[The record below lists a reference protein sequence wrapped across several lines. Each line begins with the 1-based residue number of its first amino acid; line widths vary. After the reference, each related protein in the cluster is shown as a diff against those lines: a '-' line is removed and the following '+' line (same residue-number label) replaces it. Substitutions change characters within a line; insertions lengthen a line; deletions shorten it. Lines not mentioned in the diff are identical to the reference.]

1 MEKYSNLGCFFTSI
15 AKKHKEKPAL
25 IYENQEVSYEELDR
39 LSNQIARFFKR
50 LNVKNQDVVAILNN
64 KSKIGFASMLACL
77 KIGAIYTNIDTF
89 SPKTRVEN
97 ILKSANPKI
106 VIKDIDDCMSIEAI
120 YVDEKIVKNFDDSFL
135 DEKVEYNDIAYVMY
149 TSGSTGIPKGVM
161 ITHFNVLSFLSWS
174 INRFGIGVKDRFA
187 GISPIYFDNSVFDFY
202 NSLFSGASLVPISL
216 ELLKKPLE
224 LVQYIDSKKCTIWFS
239 VPTLLIYLLTLKV
252 LDGKYLQSIRSF
264 IFGGE
269 GFFKSELKKLYDL
282 YKNNAKFINV
292 YGPTECTCICST
304 YDVKKSDFIDMLS
317 LVSLGKITDNFN
329 YKILNKDGELSKKG
343 ELFLF
348 GDGVGMG
355 YIGNKELTKEKFIP
369 QKMYKTGDIVEEKN
383 GFLHFIGRV
392 DNQIKHM
399 GYRIEL
405 EEIEIALNSL
415 DYVVQSAVLY
425 RRENSRFGKLIAFVE
440 CCKNISLQ
448 VDIRVDLKSILPTYM
463 IPDIIKFLE
472 VLPKNR
478 NGKIDKQKLKE
489 EYNCK
494 Y

>member
-1 MEKYSNLGCFFTSI
+1 M
-15 AKKHKEKPAL
+15 
-25 IYENQEVSYEELDR
+25 
-39 LSNQIARFFKR
+39 
-50 LNVKNQDVVAILNN
+50 
-64 KSKIGFASMLACL
+64 
-77 KIGAIYTNIDTF
+77 
-89 SPKTRVEN
+89 
-97 ILKSANPKI
+97 
-106 VIKDIDDCMSIEAI
+106 
-120 YVDEKIVKNFDDSFL
+120 
-135 DEKVEYNDIAYVMY
+135 
-149 TSGSTGIPKGVM
+149 
-161 ITHFNVLSFLSWS
+161 
-174 INRFGIGVKDRFA
+174 
-187 GISPIYFDNSVFDFY
+187 
-202 NSLFSGASLVPISL
+202 
-216 ELLKKPLE
+216 
-224 LVQYIDSKKCTIWFS
+224 
-239 VPTLLIYLLTLKV
+239 IYLLTLKV

-383 GFLHFIGRV
+383 GFLYFIGRV

-425 RRENSRFGKLIAFVE
+425 RRENNRFGKLIAFVE

-489 EYNCK
+489 ELF
-494 Y
+494 